1 MNTDERKRNSTMHIA
16 FVTPEL
22 LKDGKLYPG
31 GLSTYIFTVSLGLME
46 KGHRVTV
53 FLSGDK
59 DRDLDF
65 HGISVIERTP
75 KVSYLLS
82 LAEKLLKKRLPT
94 SMDRFIRSWSINKVV
109 KAHIDRDKIDVLHY
123 TNWKSI
129 GLFRVDRNALIRISS
144 YEKLWDNN
152 PGNVHVDKRL
162 ARYLEALS
170 IKRFRRVIGP
180 GDYIASYIEKD
191 LDLSAPIEI
200 LPTPVIKYDASCD
213 FNLDVHGKKLVL
225 YAGTV
230 SKIKGSELLFSI
242 IRKYLDAHDDAVFIV
257 VGKCGSCNGHSC
269 SDDIRIL
276 ASQYSGSF
284 IYLPNLERSKLMSAF
299 KQADAVLIP
308 SLYDNFPN
316 TALEALGQ
324 RALVIASNTASLG
337 TLIRDGENGFIL
349 ANRDTEEWIATLRK
363 ILFQLDP
370 ITIEKMKHQMKE
382 SLLPYELDHALVEL
396 ENYYSMI
403 VAGIDNNNLNRIKV

>member
-53 FLSGDK
+53 FLSGEK

-82 LAEKLLKKRLPT
+82 LAEKLLKKRLPI
-94 SMDRFIRSWSINKVV
+94 SMDRFIRSWSINRVV
-109 KAHIDRDKIDVLHY
+109 KAHIDRDEIDILHY

-129 GLFRVDRNALIRISS
+129 GLFRLDRNALLRISS

-152 PGNVHVDKRL
+152 PGNVHLDKRL
-162 ARYLEALS
+162 ARYLEAVS
-170 IKRFRRVIGP
+170 IKRFRHVIGP
-180 GDYIASYIEKD
+180 GDYIASYIEND
-191 LDLSAPIEI
+191 LDLPVPIEI

-242 IRKYLDAHDDAVFIV
+242 IRKYLDAHDDVVFIV
-257 VGKCGSCNGHSC
+257 VGKCGTSNGHSC
-269 SDDIRIL
+269 SDDIGIL
-276 ASQYSGSF
+276 TSQYSGSF
-284 IYLPNLERSKLMSAF
+284 IYHPNLERSKLMSAF

-316 TALEALGQ
+316 TALEALWQG
-324 RALVIASNTASLG
+324 AVVIASDTASLG
-337 TLIRDGENGFIL
+337 ALIRDGHNGFIMKDRDPMHWI
-349 ANRDTEEWIATLRK
+349 NRLREV
-363 ILFQLDP
+363 LFSVDAS
-370 ITIEKMKHQMKE
+370 TREKMRMRIRE
-382 SLLPYELDHALVEL
+382 SLSDYEYDTAVSRL
-396 ENYYSMI
+396 EQYYANI
-403 VAGIDNNNLNRIKV
+403 KNNKIPQD

>member
-31 GLSTYIFTVSLGLME
+31 GLSTYIFTVSKGLME

-53 FLSGDK
+53 FLSGEK
-59 DRDLDF
+59 DRDMDF
-65 HGISVIERTP
+65 HGIRVIERTP

-82 LAEKLLKKRLPT
+82 LAEKLLKKRFPT
-94 SMDRFIRSWSINKVV
+94 SMDRFMRSWSINRVV
-109 KAHIDRDKIDVLHY
+109 KTHIDRDEIDILHY

-129 GLFRVDRNALIRISS
+129 GLFRLDRNALMRISS

-152 PGNVHVDKRL
+152 PGNVHLDKRL
-162 ARYLEALS
+162 ARYLEAVS
-170 IKRFRRVIGP
+170 IKRFRHVIGP

-200 LPTPVIKYDASCD
+200 LPTPVRKHDAFIASD
-213 FNLDVHGKKLVL
+213 FDVEGKKLVL
-225 YAGTV
+225 CAGTV

-242 IRKYLDAHDDAVFIV
+242 IGKYLDEHHDAVFIV
-257 VGKCGSCNGHSC
+257 AGKCGTCDGLSC
-269 SDDIRIL
+269 SSDIGIL
-276 ASQYSGSF
+276 SSRYPGRF
-284 IYLPNLERSKLMSAF
+284 IYHPNMERSRLMSAF

-316 TALEALGQ
+316 TALEALWQG
-324 RALVIASNTASLG
+324 AVVIASDTASLG
-337 TLIRDGENGFIL
+337 ALIRDGQNGFIMKDRDPMHWI
-349 ANRDTEEWIATLRK
+349 NRLREV
-363 ILFQLDP
+363 LFSMDAS
-370 ITIEKMKHQMKE
+370 TREKMRMRIRE
-382 SLLPYELDHALVEL
+382 SLSDYEYDAAVSRL
-396 ENYYSMI
+396 EQYY
-403 VAGIDNNNLNRIKV
+403 ANIKSNKIPQDTL